1 MMPYNRKDK
10 LVLSQCIADK
20 LEIDRGYA
28 VMRRFENWKLKYK
41 ILFVALLPIL
51 VVCIA
56 VMVINNTVIKNT
68 LLDKTKNELK
78 ATAEALSA
86 AYNQN
91 SGEYFKND
99 DGEIWKGTYNVSL
112 SQKLVTEMSEKTGS
126 SLTFFYGDKRLVTS
140 LKDKKGD
147 YILGSKAGDY
157 LKKNVLEGGKDVFTS
172 RVSVEGTMYYG
183 YYIPVKQNNSDDII
197 GMIFAGM
204 PVREVDKTINLVS
217 GLLFLILGIV
227 LILTILVSVLASKE
241 IASAI
246 EDSVLVVQNMAS
258 GNLNVSINRKN
269 LGRKDEVGKLSAG
282 TKSLRESL
290 GNMIGA
296 ISDNTLSLDVA
307 SQDMSNIA
315 GQASDAMDSISEN
328 LKSVLESAK
337 NQAEVTA
344 SVDDNVNNINMML
357 KQTGDEADGLSD
369 AADDMLGTGREV
381 DNSLKNLYNSNEE
394 VLDAI
399 ERIRKQTSETDISVD
414 KIKEAVNL
422 IASIAE
428 ETNLLSLNASIEAAR
443 AGESGKGFA
452 VVAVE
457 ISKLAEQSNAAS
469 ADIEKMIMD
478 LGKNSERTVETM
490 EMVQDAINR
499 QSDDMNNTRKIFEKV
514 KDRINLVAK
523 GVANIREATER
534 LEGETTYIA
543 EDINGLNAAAN
554 KNMENVKET
563 MEAGEEVLKV
573 VKNVSSMSVNVNTA
587 ANEMMQS
594 VEKFRKK

>member
-1 MMPYNRKDK
+1 
-10 LVLSQCIADK
+10 
-20 LEIDRGYA
+20 
-28 VMRRFENWKLKYK
+28 MRRFENWKLKYK

-126 SLTFFYGDKRLVTS
+126 SLTFFYGDKRIVTS

>member
-1 MMPYNRKDK
+1 
-10 LVLSQCIADK
+10 
-20 LEIDRGYA
+20 
-28 VMRRFENWKLKYK
+28 MRIFENWKLKYK

-204 PVREVDKTINLVS
+204 PAREVDKTINLVS

-227 LILTILVSVLASKE
+227 LVLTILVSVLASKE

-296 ISDNTLSLDVA
+296 ISDNTLSLDIA

-478 LGKNSERTVETM
+478 LGQNSERTVETM

>member
-1 MMPYNRKDK
+1 
-10 LVLSQCIADK
+10 
-20 LEIDRGYA
+20 
-28 VMRRFENWKLKYK
+28 MRRFENWKLKYK

-112 SQKLVTEMSEKTGS
+112 SEKLVTEMSEKTGS

-594 VEKFRKK
+594 VEKFRKKQI

>member
-1 MMPYNRKDK
+1 
-10 LVLSQCIADK
+10 
-20 LEIDRGYA
+20 
-28 VMRRFENWKLKYK
+28 MRIFENWKLKYK

-91 SGEYFKND
+91 SGEYFQND

-204 PVREVDKTINLVS
+204 PAREVDKTINLVS

-227 LILTILVSVLASKE
+227 LVLTIFVSVLASKE

-399 ERIRKQTSETDISVD
+399 ERIRKQSSETDISVD

-478 LGKNSERTVETM
+478 LGQNSERTVETM

-543 EDINGLNAAAN
+543 EDINGLNTAAN
-554 KNMENVKET
+554 KNMKNVKET

>member
-1 MMPYNRKDK
+1 
-10 LVLSQCIADK
+10 
-20 LEIDRGYA
+20 
-28 VMRRFENWKLKYK
+28 MRIFENWKLKYK

-91 SGEYFKND
+91 SGEYFQND

-147 YILGSKAGDY
+147 YILCSKSGDY

-204 PVREVDKTINLVS
+204 PAREVDKTINLVS

-227 LILTILVSVLASKE
+227 LVLTIFVSVLASKE

-478 LGKNSERTVETM
+478 LGQNSERTVETM

>member
-1 MMPYNRKDK
+1 
-10 LVLSQCIADK
+10 
-20 LEIDRGYA
+20 
-28 VMRRFENWKLKYK
+28 MRRFENWKLKYK

-246 EDSVLVVQNMAS
+246 EDSVLFVQNMAS

-594 VEKFRKK
+594 VEKFRKKQI

>member
-1 MMPYNRKDK
+1 
-10 LVLSQCIADK
+10 
-20 LEIDRGYA
+20 
-28 VMRRFENWKLKYK
+28 MRIFENWKLKYK

-91 SGEYFKND
+91 SGEYFQND

-204 PVREVDKTINLVS
+204 PAREVDKTINLVS
-217 GLLFLILGIV
+217 GLLFFILGIV
-227 LILTILVSVLASKE
+227 LVLTIFVSVLASKE

-478 LGKNSERTVETM
+478 LGQNSERTVETM

-594 VEKFRKK
+594 VEEFRKK

>member
-1 MMPYNRKDK
+1 
-10 LVLSQCIADK
+10 
-20 LEIDRGYA
+20 
-28 VMRRFENWKLKYK
+28 MRRFENWKLKYK

-328 LKSVLESAK
+328 LKSALESAK

-594 VEKFRKK
+594 VEKFRKKQI

>member
-1 MMPYNRKDK
+1 
-10 LVLSQCIADK
+10 
-20 LEIDRGYA
+20 
-28 VMRRFENWKLKYK
+28 MRRFENWKLKYK

-452 VVAVE
+452 VVDVE

-594 VEKFRKK
+594 VEKFRKKQI

>member
-1 MMPYNRKDK
+1 
-10 LVLSQCIADK
+10 
-20 LEIDRGYA
+20 
-28 VMRRFENWKLKYK
+28 MRRFENWKLKYK

-478 LGKNSERTVETM
+478 LGQNSERTVETM

-594 VEKFRKK
+594 VEKFREGPRQILWDGS

>member
-1 MMPYNRKDK
+1 
-10 LVLSQCIADK
+10 
-20 LEIDRGYA
+20 
-28 VMRRFENWKLKYK
+28 MRRFENWKLKYK

-369 AADDMLGTGREV
+369 VADDMLGTGREV

>member
-1 MMPYNRKDK
+1 
-10 LVLSQCIADK
+10 
-20 LEIDRGYA
+20 
-28 VMRRFENWKLKYK
+28 MRRFENWKLKYK

-51 VVCIA
+51 VACIA

-227 LILTILVSVLASKE
+227 LILTIRVSVLASKE

-296 ISDNTLSLDVA
+296 ISDNTLRLDVA

>member
-1 MMPYNRKDK
+1 
-10 LVLSQCIADK
+10 
-20 LEIDRGYA
+20 
-28 VMRRFENWKLKYK
+28 MRRFENWKLKYK

-315 GQASDAMDSISEN
+315 GQASDDMDSISEN

-594 VEKFRKK
+594 VEKFRKKQI

>member
-1 MMPYNRKDK
+1 M
-10 LVLSQCIADK
+10 VLSQCIADK

-28 VMRRFENWKLKYK
+28 VMRIFENWKLKYK

-68 LLDKTKNELK
+68 LLEKTKNELK

-91 SGEYFKND
+91 SGEYFQND

-204 PVREVDKTINLVS
+204 PAREVDKTINLVS

-227 LILTILVSVLASKE
+227 LVLTIFVSVLASKE

-478 LGKNSERTVETM
+478 LGQNSERTVETM

-563 MEAGEEVLKV
+563 MEAG
-573 VKNVSSMSVNVNTA
+573 
-587 ANEMMQS
+587 
-594 VEKFRKK
+594 

>member
-1 MMPYNRKDK
+1 
-10 LVLSQCIADK
+10 
-20 LEIDRGYA
+20 
-28 VMRRFENWKLKYK
+28 MRRFENWKLKYK

-344 SVDDNVNNINMML
+344 SVDDNVNNTNMML

-594 VEKFRKK
+594 VEKFRKKQI

>member
-1 MMPYNRKDK
+1 
-10 LVLSQCIADK
+10 
-20 LEIDRGYA
+20 
-28 VMRRFENWKLKYK
+28 MRRFENWKLKYK

-307 SQDMSNIA
+307 SQDMSNIV

-594 VEKFRKK
+594 VEKFRKKQI

>member
-1 MMPYNRKDK
+1 
-10 LVLSQCIADK
+10 
-20 LEIDRGYA
+20 
-28 VMRRFENWKLKYK
+28 MRRFENWKLKYK

-357 KQTGDEADGLSD
+357 KQTGDEAYGLSD

-594 VEKFRKK
+594 VEKFRKKQI

>member
-1 MMPYNRKDK
+1 
-10 LVLSQCIADK
+10 
-20 LEIDRGYA
+20 
-28 VMRRFENWKLKYK
+28 MRRFENWKLKYK

-56 VMVINNTVIKNT
+56 VMVIKNT

>member
-1 MMPYNRKDK
+1 M
-10 LVLSQCIADK
+10 
-20 LEIDRGYA
+20 
-28 VMRRFENWKLKYK
+28 
-41 ILFVALLPIL
+41 ALLPIL

-91 SGEYFKND
+91 SGEYFQND

-204 PVREVDKTINLVS
+204 PAREVDKTINLVS

-227 LILTILVSVLASKE
+227 LVLTIFVSVLASKE

-478 LGKNSERTVETM
+478 LGQNSERTVETM

>member
-1 MMPYNRKDK
+1 MRK
-10 LVLSQCIADK
+10 
-20 LEIDRGYA
+20 
-28 VMRRFENWKLKYK
+28 FENWKLKYK
-41 ILFVALLPIL
+41 ILCVALLPIL

-91 SGEYFKND
+91 SGEYFQND

-227 LILTILVSVLASKE
+227 LVLTILVSVLASKE

-344 SVDDNVNNINMML
+344 SVDDNVNNINLML

-478 LGKNSERTVETM
+478 LGQNSERTVETM

>member
-1 MMPYNRKDK
+1 
-10 LVLSQCIADK
+10 
-20 LEIDRGYA
+20 
-28 VMRRFENWKLKYK
+28 MRIFENWKLKYK

-91 SGEYFKND
+91 SGEYFQND

-478 LGKNSERTVETM
+478 LGQNSERTVETM